1 MLILTRKTGET
12 ILIGDDI
19 EVTITSIDQNKVR
32 VGIKSPAHI
41 PIYREEIYRKIQK
54 ENRAA
59 ALIGKDEFESLLDI
73 YAIDRQGGPGADN
86 DSGKSS

>member
-1 MLILTRKTGET
+1 MLILTRKMGES

-41 PIYREEIYRKIQK
+41 PIYRQELYRKIQK

-59 ALIGKDEFESLLDI
+59 ALIGKEEFENLLDI
-73 YAIDRQGGPGADN
+73 YTSGPQDGTP
-86 DSGKSS
+86 GRR